1 MLSTPTSKIAE
12 KKSATKEMEIANDGL
27 DSLDDIEISATKPTG
42 KRSANL
48 DEGQVVATKE
58 TKIACV
64 KNKSTKKKKYY
75 LGASFINP
83 YVLIMCL
90 MLAL

>member
-1 MLSTPTSKIAE
+1 
-12 KKSATKEMEIANDGL
+12 MEIANDGL

-64 KNKSTKKKKYY
+64 KNKSTKKKKILSWSLFYQSLCINYVFNACSVKY
-75 LGASFINP
+75 L
-83 YVLIMCL
+83 
-90 MLAL
+90 

>member
-1 MLSTPTSKIAE
+1 
-12 KKSATKEMEIANDGL
+12 MEIANDGL

-64 KNKSTKKKKYY
+64 KNKSTKKK
-75 LGASFINP
+75 
-83 YVLIMCL
+83 
-90 MLAL
+90 